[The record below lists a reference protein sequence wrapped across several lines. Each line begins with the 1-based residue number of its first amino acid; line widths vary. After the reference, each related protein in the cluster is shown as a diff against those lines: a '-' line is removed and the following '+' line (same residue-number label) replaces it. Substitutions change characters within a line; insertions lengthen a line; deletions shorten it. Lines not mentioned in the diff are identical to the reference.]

1 MAGGL
6 PVSETGTLCITLPN
20 NRLRQLPRQDAPET
34 VLAAWPVV
42 RQSTIRT
49 ETTSMTNAV
58 WTNRRALHTSGS
70 QVNSWL
76 GRSAKNR
83 RSTRPRPR
91 GAVAP
96 ERGGAGPVNGAT
108 RACRAATRAGPSPP
122 SQRRWHRGSAAQ
134 ARSAER
140 GPGRATRRRHHRRR
154 CLQWSFSRASPLPP
168 PPRVLWP
175 PVATQAAPAMTHPA

>member
-108 RACRAATRAGPSPP
+108 RACRAATKAGLPHHRSGDGTEAVQRRPGQRNVALGGRHGGVIIAAGAYSGPSVARALCLHLPECSGRP
-122 SQRRWHRGSAAQ
+122 SQRRQH
-134 ARSAER
+134 
-140 GPGRATRRRHHRRR
+140 
-154 CLQWSFSRASPLPP
+154 
-168 PPRVLWP
+168 PR
-175 PVATQAAPAMTHPA
+175 